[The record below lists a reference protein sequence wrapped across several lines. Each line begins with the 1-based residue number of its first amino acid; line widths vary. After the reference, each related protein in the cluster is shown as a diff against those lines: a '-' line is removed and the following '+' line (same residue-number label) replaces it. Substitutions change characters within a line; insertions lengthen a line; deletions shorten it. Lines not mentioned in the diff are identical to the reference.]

1 MIELRSRSP
10 MFDRHVAICFP
21 RGCSQS
27 KHPISST
34 VLSLSLSMK
43 VDKGTL
49 NKDKVIS
56 FILKFGVILLVRQDA
71 LNMLVL
77 QVFPY
82 PKKSV

>member
-1 MIELRSRSP
+1 MIELRFRSP

-21 RGCSQS
+21 RACSQS

-34 VLSLSLSMK
+34 VLSLSLSM

-56 FILKFGVILLVRQDA
+56 FILKFGVIVLLRQDA
-71 LNMLVL
+71 LNVLVP